1 MTREYVPGLRAG
13 DKITIWVFVCERML
27 TFFPPIFIEEENVFG
42 KFVPVIV
49 IVSPP
54 FFLSLDLEFKVK
66 EATNK

>member
-1 MTREYVPGLRAG
+1 
-13 DKITIWVFVCERML
+13 ML